1 MDNSMVPR
9 FLVAVILLLLVGCSQ
24 SELLQKFASPEEQS
38 LAKGYVDLLR
48 QQKFDD
54 IEKEIDASIGGAS
67 LHDTLVQMGALIPN
81 GEPTSVKLVGAHRM
95 NMDNSTTVN
104 LTFEYEFSGKW
115 LLANVAV
122 KKQGGKNII
131 MGFNITP
138 QSASLEEQNKFTLN
152 GKTTI
157 QYIVFTLAIIFPLLT
172 LYALVICVRTKL
184 KGKKWPWVLFLIF
197 GFGKFAV
204 NWTTGQWAF
213 APLSFQLSSASA
225 TAPLFGQWTL
235 GVSLPFGAVIFLL
248 LRKKLRVPA

>member
-1 MDNSMVPR
+1 MLPKLFLSM
-9 FLVAVILLLLVGCSQ
+9 ILLLLVGCSQ

-38 LAKGYVDLLR
+38 LAKGYIDLLR

-54 IEKEIDASIGGAS
+54 IEKAIDASISGAS
-67 LHDTLVQMGALIPN
+67 LHNTLIQMSSLIPN

-95 NMDNSTTVN
+95 NMDDSTTVD
-104 LTFEYEFSGKW
+104 LTFEYEFPEKW

-122 KKQGGKNII
+122 KRQGGNNII

-138 QSASLEEQNKFTLN
+138 QSASLEEQSKFTLK

-184 KGKKWPWVLFLIF
+184 KGRKWPWVLVVIF
-197 GFGKFAV
+197 GFTQFAV

-213 APLSFQLSSASA
+213 MPLSFQLFSASA

-235 GVSLPFGAVIFLL
+235 AVSLPIGAVIFLM
-248 LRKKLRVPA
+248 LRKKLRVPV